1 MALISNG
8 IPLPP
13 QALAES
19 TPMAM
24 TSHWVGHDGMPLI
37 DQWASYSV
45 IYRSQP
51 VLSAVVDK
59 IADLIAR
66 LTLENKDFTDPEAP
80 TIDRDSAYA
89 KLIADPCPY
98 MNPYSFWQ
106 WWVSTYEIYGEVFGF
121 KLRDSAGHVIG
132 ICPMHP
138 TRTWIERDENGAE
151 LFRFTLGAANIGILE
166 CRRED
171 VLLQRRYNPDTPM
184 RGLSRLHS
192 LTRTVQNEDAIRTSL
207 AATWKRGAQPIVA
220 FKVDTTANKNA
231 MDRLREQVEEKH
243 AGPSKAGGVLIL
255 PRGVDPVPLQIDPLK
270 MQLIESLKLTR
281 EEIAI
286 RLDFPP
292 PALHILDHATF
303 SNITEQMR
311 SVYRDSLAYRLEDI
325 EAALDWDLR
334 PEFEFTN
341 TRRAKFNLDEVLR
354 GDFEKRVDA
363 ATKMVQDG
371 IATPNQARALVGLP
385 KSDDPAADRLYA
397 NSAMQPLGF
406 TPQGVPVGTAPAP
419 PAAPIQATAQRLDQ
433 PPQLPPAQ
441 RSISGRL
448 GRKVTDKST
457 RDQRLDAYQTEYH
470 DAIAGVVDEQRKS
483 VLAMVSAKALTW
495 QVGPFDGQL
504 SEVLAATTLAVATN
518 AGRTVDK
525 KYKPED
531 LGIDDA
537 AADAAHGINAMTMT
551 AVNEALDT
559 GADPAAV
566 DHVFE
571 TRLALLAITARTL
584 ATRWLNEAES
594 DAQIRFRKA
603 KSKTW
608 VAGANARPSHSRM
621 NGETVGAKDLFSNG
635 KRHPGDGV
643 DDTAGCNC
651 SLDWS

>member
-51 VLSAVVDK
+51 VLSALIDK
-59 IADLIAR
+59 VADLTAR
-66 LTLENKDFTDPEAP
+66 LTLEVKDYTDPDAP
-80 TIDRDSAYA
+80 TVDRDSAYA

-106 WWVSTYEIYGEVFGF
+106 WWVSTWEIYGEVFGF
-121 KLRDSAGHVIG
+121 KLRDRTGTVIG

-138 TRTWIERDENGAE
+138 TRTWIERDENGNE

-207 AATWKRGAQPIVA
+207 ASTWKRGAQPIVA
-220 FKVDTTANKNA
+220 FKVDTAANKQA
-231 MDRLREQVEEKH
+231 LERLREQVEDKH
-243 AGPSKAGGVLIL
+243 SGPSKAGGVLIL

-334 PEFEFTN
+334 PEFEETN
-341 TRRAKFNLDEVLR
+341 IRRARFNLDEVLR
-354 GDFEKRVDA
+354 GDFEVRVA
-363 ATKMVQDG
+363 SATSMVQAG
-371 IATPNQARALVGLP
+371 VSTPNEGRAMAGLP
-385 KSDDPAADRLYA
+385 KSDDPNADRLYA
-397 NSAMQPLGF
+397 NSALQPLGF
-406 TPQGVPVGTAPAP
+406 TPAGQPAGVKEPVPGEVAK
-419 PAAPIQATAQRLDQ
+419 PIQATAQRLDQ
-433 PPQLPPAQ
+433 PVQ

-448 GRKVTDKST
+448 GRKVTDQSS
-457 RDQRLDAYQTEYH
+457 RDDRLTAYQEEFH
-470 DAIAGVVDEQRKS
+470 AAISSVVDEQRKS
-483 VLAMVSAKALTW
+483 VLSMVTKAW
-495 QVGPFDGQL
+495 SVGDFDGPLTEAL
-504 SEVLAATTLAVATN
+504 SAATTAVATN

-525 KYKPED
+525 KYKPADELAIED
-531 LGIDDA
+531 QS
-537 AADAAHGINAMTMT
+537 ADAAHGINAMTMT
-551 AVNEALDT
+551 AVNEALDA
-559 GADPAAV
+559 GADADTV
-566 DHVFE
+566 GQLFE

-594 DAQIRFRKA
+594 DAHIRFRKA
-603 KSKTW
+603 TQKTW
-608 VAGANARPSHSRM
+608 VAGPNPRPSHARM
-621 NGETVGAKDLFSNG
+621 SGETVGAKGRFSNG
-635 KRHPGDGV
+635 LRHPGEGIS
-643 DDTAGCNC
+643 DTANCNC
-651 SLDWS
+651 SLNWS